1 MKRTLLSILLASA
14 LMPLALPGQTPTV
27 VQSME
32 VKRAEQGTGQSARST
47 PTELRF
53 DLNFPGGNPKEFV
66 AAIEKAMNK
75 PLNTIVP
82 DDCND
87 VQIPPLKM
95 SDVSVGELFHALRMA
110 SIKRNNN
117 VNTPGYPAP
126 VLFSY
131 GFETSSPLG
140 GDNSV
145 WYFQVQK
152 PTEPPPIKDI
162 CRFYQLEP
170 LLEKNKIEDI
180 TTAIQ
185 SGWEMLHVTKVP
197 QLKFHP
203 ETKLLIAVGSEE
215 NLQII
220 ESVLE
225 QLRPRQPAMPGMPR
239 PLLPVNPGT
248 PK

>member
-1 MKRTLLSILLASA
+1 
-14 LMPLALPGQTPTV
+14 MPVRLPPPAMPQPGQPA
-27 VQSME
+27 QPASDE
-32 VKRAEQGTGQSARST
+32 IQ
-47 PTELRF
+47 F
-53 DLNFPGGNPKEFV
+53 DLDFSGGNPKEFV
-66 AAIEKAMNK
+66 AAIEKAMHK
-75 PLNTIVP
+75 PLNAIVP

-95 SDVSVGELFHALRMA
+95 SNVTVKELFKALQMVSRRVVT
-110 SIKRNNN
+110 IPYGN
-117 VNTPGYPAP
+117 GYSQAETN
-126 VLFSY
+126 Y
-131 GFETSSPLG
+131 GFATQG
-140 GDNSV
+140 NGDNTV

-152 PTEPPPIKDI
+152 PTELPPIKDI

-215 NLQII
+215 NLKII

-225 QLRPRQPAMPGMPR
+225 QLRPRQPTLPGMPR
-239 PLLPVNPGT
+239 PLLPGNPGT

>member
-1 MKRTLLSILLASA
+1 MKRTFLAILLASA
-14 LMPLALPGQTPTV
+14 LIPLALYGQTPQPNQYSLGQTV
-27 VQSME
+27 QAAPPE
-32 VKRAEQGTGQSARST
+32 IQ
-47 PTELRF
+47 F
-53 DLNFPGGNPKEFV
+53 DLDFPGGNPKKFV
-66 AAIEKAMNK
+66 AAIEKAMHK

-95 SDVSVGELFHALRMA
+95 SDVTVKELFKALRMA
-110 SIKRNNN
+110 SVRTVIIPVGN
-117 VNTPGYPAP
+117 GYSQIATT
-126 VLFSY
+126 Y
-131 GFETSSPLG
+131 GFETQG
-140 GDNSV
+140 NGDNTV

-203 ETKLLIAVGSEE
+203 ETKLLIAVGTEE
-215 NLQII
+215 NLKII

-225 QLRPRQPAMPGMPR
+225 QLKPRQPAMPGMPR
-239 PLLPVNPGT
+239 PLLPANPGT

>member
-1 MKRTLLSILLASA
+1 
-14 LMPLALPGQTPTV
+14 MPPPPLQPRLQPAQPAPPEIQ
-27 VQSME
+27 
-32 VKRAEQGTGQSARST
+32 
-47 PTELRF
+47 F
-53 DLNFPGGNPKEFV
+53 DLDFPGGNPKEFV

-75 PLNTIVP
+75 PLNAIIP

-95 SDVSVGELFHALRMA
+95 SDVTVKELFKALQMASLKYVSFPSGNGYSRMA
-110 SIKRNNN
+110 
-117 VNTPGYPAP
+117 TT
-126 VLFSY
+126 Y
-131 GFETSSPLG
+131 GFETQG
-140 GDNSV
+140 NGDNTV
-145 WYFQVQK
+145 WYFRAEK
-152 PTEPPPIKDI
+152 PMEPPPIKDI

-215 NLQII
+215 NLKII

-225 QLRPRQPAMPGMPR
+225 QLRPRQPAMPGIPR
-239 PLLPVNPGT
+239 PQVPDNPGI